1 MASSTSTNIP
11 KIAAQWIVQQLPSRS
26 GQDWLVE
33 RIEQTGV
40 GVLSVKELKVL
51 EESLISITSI
61 IESLHIRYLPKSAK
75 KQRRV
80 DYIRRFFFRDEEC
93 TIVNDQVIQLIQSET
108 VNASVSRHATASSTA
123 TAAAAASSA
132 SVPETSSNNA
142 AQLNAFAAHYI
153 SHAAF
158 APPNSSSAGN
168 FQMQSNFNPWAEML
182 PPSETARIL
191 SQTSSSN
198 NSNNN
203 SNTTTASIP
212 NFNVPNGYHHQYQH
226 QHQHQQQ
233 QYQQQQQHNNN
244 NCQGTSIDPD
254 SLPKNP
260 MEAHLLSQLSQMG
273 FLRQEIL
280 DGIRESE
287 NVTPNADEI
296 MLLLIERR
304 EEAEE
309 ARREDA
315 VRLLS
320 EDQKQVEISR
330 RELTLQDTLASAN
343 TGEDLKVI
351 FPDSWVLT
359 VLMSSS
365 TSNQRLVS
373 TIMNKSRNRSEF
385 VEFLQLEK
393 KSRQWYGWVMPSD
406 YFRKIGTRLKN
417 EIKIDWLA
425 IEREKLRSGLYE
437 LKEQEKGEP
446 KIFLNARKTNQS
458 NNNNKSS
465 NKNEII
471 CIDDD

>member
-1 MASSTSTNIP
+1 MSTHIP
-11 KIAAQWIVQQLPSRS
+11 RIAAQWIVNQFPSRS
-26 GQDWLVE
+26 GQHWLVE

-40 GVLSVKELKVL
+40 GVLGVKELKVL
-51 EESLISITSI
+51 EENLNSMAAASGMCISSF
-61 IESLHIRYLPKSAK
+61 RVLPKSAK

-80 DYIRRFFFRDEEC
+80 DYVRRFLFQDEEC

-108 VNASVSRHATASSTA
+108 AGTSVARHATAST
-123 TAAAAASSA
+123 TAAASSA
-132 SVPETSSNNA
+132 SVPETYSNNA
-142 AQLNAFAAHYI
+142 AQLNAFAHYL
-153 SHAAF
+153 SHAGF

-168 FQMQSNFNPWAEML
+168 LQMPSSVSFSSIHPPINSNFNPWAGNM
-182 PPSETARIL
+182 SI
-191 SQTSSSN
+191 SN
-198 NSNNN
+198 NSNSN
-203 SNTTTASIP
+203 SNSNSNDTTTASIS
-212 NFNVPNGYHHQYQH
+212 NFNAPNGYHHQYQY
-226 QHQHQQQ
+226 QQQ
-233 QYQQQQQHNNN
+233 QQQQQQQQHNNN
-244 NCQGTSIDPD
+244 NSQGTSVDPD
-254 SLPKNP
+254 SFPKNP

-273 FLRQEIL
+273 FRRQEIL
-280 DGIRESE
+280 DGIRESD
-287 NVTPNADEI
+287 NITPNADEI

-309 ARREDA
+309 ARREDE

-320 EDQKQVEISR
+320 EDQKQVEINR
-330 RELTLQDTLASAN
+330 REKNLQDDLASASS
-343 TGEDLKVI
+343 GEDLKVI

-373 TIMNKSRNRSEF
+373 TIMNKSRYRSEF

-417 EIKIDWLA
+417 ETKIDWLA

-446 KIFLNARKTNQS
+446 KIFLDARKQNQS
-458 NNNNKSS
+458 NNNNNS
-465 NKNEII
+465 NKKNEII

>member
-108 VNASVSRHATASSTA
+108 VNASVSRHATASTTA
-123 TAAAAASSA
+123 AASAAAAAASSA

-182 PPSETARIL
+182 PPSEAARIS

-212 NFNVPNGYHHQYQH
+212 NFNVPNGYHHQYQ
-226 QHQHQQQ
+226 QQ
-233 QYQQQQQHNNN
+233 QYQQQQQQQHNNN

-320 EDQKQVEISR
+320 EDQKQVETSR
-330 RELTLQDTLASAN
+330 REQTLQDTLASAN

-458 NNNNKSS
+458 NNNKSS

>member
-1 MASSTSTNIP
+1 MSSSTSTYIP
-11 KIAAQWIVQQLPSRS
+11 RIAAQWIVNQLPSRS
-26 GQDWLVE
+26 GQDRLVE

-51 EESLISITSI
+51 EESLISMASV
-61 IESLHIRYLPKSAK
+61 IESLYIRALPKSAK

-80 DYIRRFFFRDEEC
+80 DCIRRCFFRDEEC
-93 TIVNDQVIQLIQSET
+93 TIVNNQLIQLIQSET
-108 VNASVSRHATASSTA
+108 ANTSVARHATAST

-132 SVPETSSNNA
+132 SVPETYSNNA
-142 AQLNAFAAHYI
+142 VQFNAFAHYL

-182 PPSETARIL
+182 PPSEAARIS

-198 NSNNN
+198 SSNNN

-212 NFNVPNGYHHQYQH
+212 NFNVPNGYHHQHQYQHQYQH
-226 QHQHQQQ
+226 QHQQ
-233 QYQQQQQHNNN
+233 QQQQQHNNN
-244 NCQGTSIDPD
+244 NNNSQGTSVDPD

-260 MEAHLLSQLSQMG
+260 MEEHLLSQLSQMG
-273 FLRQEIL
+273 FRRQEIL

-287 NVTPNADEI
+287 SVTPNADEI

-309 ARREDA
+309 ARREDE

-320 EDQKQVEISR
+320 EDQKQVEINR
-330 RELTLQDTLASAN
+330 REQTLQNTLASAN

-365 TSNQRLVS
+365 ATNQPLVS
-373 TIMNKSRNRSEF
+373 TIMNKSRYRSEF

-446 KIFLNARKTNQS
+446 KIFLDARKKNQS
-458 NNNNKSS
+458 NNNNSN

>member
-1 MASSTSTNIP
+1 MASSTSTNVP
-11 KIAAQWIVQQLPSRS
+11 KIAAQWIVKQLPSRS

-93 TIVNDQVIQLIQSET
+93 TIANDQVIQLIQSEM
-108 VNASVSRHATASSTA
+108 VNASVSRHATAST
-123 TAAAAASSA
+123 TAAASTAAASSA

-142 AQLNAFAAHYI
+142 AQLNVFAAHYI

-168 FQMQSNFNPWAEML
+168 FQMQSNFNPWAE
-182 PPSETARIL
+182 I
-191 SQTSSSN
+191 
-198 NSNNN
+198 
-203 SNTTTASIP
+203 
-212 NFNVPNGYHHQYQH
+212 
-226 QHQHQQQ
+226 
-233 QYQQQQQHNNN
+233 
-244 NCQGTSIDPD
+244 
-254 SLPKNP
+254 LPKNP
-260 MEAHLLSQLSQMG
+260 MEAHLLSQLLQMG

-320 EDQKQVEISR
+320 EDQKQVEVSR
-330 RELTLQDTLASAN
+330 REQTLQDTLASAN

-458 NNNNKSS
+458 NNNKSS